1 MSIMIG
7 QISYLPNNEL
17 RTKRFEAA
25 RTQIE
30 WLHKVLPNVKITSVL
45 QNYMDAER
53 DLIKSDNIIGF
64 SNPIGA
70 GKARNL
76 ILEKFYNSDYDWLF
90 LCDDDTILD
99 DKYHYENFIEELS
112 NNEKKFSGIDAVS
125 AIEPEYH
132 PYKKLNYEDKGNLT
146 HFKFEPR
153 ELNSGS
159 ATSFIRNIKKFYGK
173 EIYFPNID
181 ANKGEGREDMEMLF
195 SWLKAGLTWYNMDT
209 MIRKS
214 LCFDKSSIFG
224 ADTKERDKILMKC
237 LDSICERYAED
248 GISRGING
256 QITWKNFNERYNKS
270 QKVLYIKRDKPIE
283 FEDNVIP
290 KPKKSNVPD
299 LF

>member
-45 QNYMDAER
+45 QNYTDAER

>member
-1 MSIMIG
+1 MSIIIG

-45 QNYMDAER
+45 QNYADAER
-53 DLIKSDNIIGF
+53 DLIKSDDIISF
-64 SNPIGA
+64 SKPIGA

-132 PYKKLNYEDKGNLT
+132 PYKKFNYEDKGNLT

-195 SWLKAGLTWYNMDT
+195 LWLKAGFTWYNMDT

-224 ADTKERDKILMKC
+224 SDTKKRDKILMKC

>member
-1 MSIMIG
+1 MSIIIG

-45 QNYMDAER
+45 QNYADAER
-53 DLIKSDNIIGF
+53 DLIKSDDIISF
-64 SNPIGA
+64 SKPIGA

-224 ADTKERDKILMKC
+224 ADTKKRDKILMKC

>member
-30 WLHKVLPNVKITSVL
+30 WLHKVLPNVKILSVCQSYTQDECDML
-45 QNYMDAER
+45 G
-53 DLIKSDNIIGF
+53 SDMYL
-64 SNPIGA
+64 SYDTPIGA

-76 ILEKFYNSDYDWLF
+76 ILENFYNSDYDWLF

-224 ADTKERDKILMKC
+224 SDTKKRDKILMKC

>member
-30 WLHKVLPNVKITSVL
+30 WLHKVLPNVKILSVC
-45 QNYMDAER
+45 QNYTQDECDM
-53 DLIKSDNIIGF
+53 LGSDMYL
-64 SNPIGA
+64 SYDTPIGA
-70 GKARNL
+70 GKARNK

-224 ADTKERDKILMKC
+224 ADTKKRDKILMKC

>member
-45 QNYMDAER
+45 QNYTDAER
-53 DLIKSDNIIGF
+53 DLIKSDDIISF
-64 SNPIGA
+64 SKPIGA

-224 ADTKERDKILMKC
+224 SDTKKRDKILMKC

>member
-45 QNYMDAER
+45 QNYTDAESN
-53 DLIKSDNIIGF
+53 LIKSDNIIGF

-224 ADTKERDKILMKC
+224 ADTKKRDKILMKC

-290 KPKKSNVPD
+290 KPKKSNVLD

>member
-45 QNYMDAER
+45 QNYTDAES
-53 DLIKSDNIIGF
+53 DLIKSDDIISF

-224 ADTKERDKILMKC
+224 ADTKKRDKILMKC

-256 QITWKNFNERYNKS
+256 QITWKNFNEKYNKS

>member
-30 WLHKVLPNVKITSVL
+30 WLHKVLPNVKILSVC
-45 QNYMDAER
+45 QNYTQDECNM
-53 DLIKSDNIIGF
+53 LDNDMYL
-64 SNPIGA
+64 SYDTPIGA
-70 GKARNL
+70 GRARNK

-224 ADTKERDKILMKC
+224 ADTKKRDKILMKC

>member
-1 MSIMIG
+1 MIG

-45 QNYMDAER
+45 QNYTDAES
-53 DLIKSDNIIGF
+53 DLIKSDDIISF

-224 ADTKERDKILMKC
+224 ADTKKRDKILMKC

-256 QITWKNFNERYNKS
+256 QITWKNFNEKYNKS

>member
-1 MSIMIG
+1 MIG

-30 WLHKVLPNVKITSVL
+30 WLHKVLPNVKILSVC
-45 QNYMDAER
+45 QNYTQDECDM
-53 DLIKSDNIIGF
+53 LGSDMYL
-64 SNPIGA
+64 SYDTPIGA
-70 GKARNL
+70 GKARNK

-224 ADTKERDKILMKC
+224 SDTKKRDNILMKC

>member
-45 QNYMDAER
+45 QNYTNAES
-53 DLIKSDNIIGF
+53 DLIKSDDIISF
-64 SNPIGA
+64 SKPIGA

-76 ILEKFYNSDYDWLF
+76 ILEKFYNSNYDWLL

-99 DKYHYENFIEELS
+99 AKYHCENFIEELS

-224 ADTKERDKILMKC
+224 ADTKKRDKILMKC

-290 KPKKSNVPD
+290 KLKKSNVPD

>member
-1 MSIMIG
+1 MIG
-7 QISYLPNNEL
+7 VISYLPNNEL
-17 RTKRFEAA
+17 RTQRLTAA
-25 RTQIE
+25 RTQLD
-30 WLHKVLPNVKITSVL
+30 WLHTLFTEPQITVVAQAYNDSECDYEGV
-45 QNYMDAER
+45 NYIRYE
-53 DLIKSDNIIGF
+53 NG
-64 SNPIGA
+64 IGA
-70 GKARNL
+70 GKARNV
-76 ILEKFYNSDYDWLF
+76 ILKMFYESDYDWLF

-99 DKYHYENFIEELS
+99 NKYHYENFIEELS
-112 NNEKKFSGIDAVS
+112 KNEKKFSGIDAVS

-224 ADTKERDKILMKC
+224 ADTKKRDKILMKC

-256 QITWKNFNERYNKS
+256 QITWKNFNERYNES

>member
-30 WLHKVLPNVKITSVL
+30 WLHKVLPNAKILSVCQSYTQDECDML
-45 QNYMDAER
+45 G
-53 DLIKSDNIIGF
+53 SDMYL
-64 SNPIGA
+64 SYDTPIGA
-70 GKARNL
+70 GRARNK

-224 ADTKERDKILMKC
+224 ADTKKRDKILMKC

-290 KPKKSNVPD
+290 KTKKSNVPD

>member
-45 QNYMDAER
+45 QNYTDAER

-224 ADTKERDKILMKC
+224 SDTKKRDKILMKC

-290 KPKKSNVPD
+290 KPKKSNIPD

>member
-1 MSIMIG
+1 MSIIIG

-30 WLHKVLPNVKITSVL
+30 WLHKVLPNVKILSVCQSYTQDECDML
-45 QNYMDAER
+45 G
-53 DLIKSDNIIGF
+53 SDMYL
-64 SNPIGA
+64 SYDTPIGA
-70 GKARNL
+70 GKARNK

-224 ADTKERDKILMKC
+224 ADIKKRDKILMKC

>member
-1 MSIMIG
+1 MIG

-45 QNYMDAER
+45 QNYTDAER
-53 DLIKSDNIIGF
+53 DLIKPDNIIGF

-224 ADTKERDKILMKC
+224 SDTKKRDKILMKC

-290 KPKKSNVPD
+290 KAKKSNVPD

>member
-45 QNYMDAER
+45 QNYTDAES
-53 DLIKSDNIIGF
+53 DLIKSDDIISF
-64 SNPIGA
+64 SKPIGA

-173 EIYFPNID
+173 EIYFPNIN

-224 ADTKERDKILMKC
+224 ADTKKRDKILMKC

-248 GISRGING
+248 GISKGING

>member
-1 MSIMIG
+1 MSIIIG
-7 QISYLPNNEL
+7 QISYLPDNEL

-30 WLHKVLPNVKITSVL
+30 WFNKILPNVKITSVL
-45 QNYMDAER
+45 QNYTDAES
-53 DLIKSDNIIGF
+53 DLIKSDDIISF
-64 SNPIGA
+64 SKPIGA

-224 ADTKERDKILMKC
+224 SDTKKRDKILMKC

>member
-45 QNYMDAER
+45 QNYTDAES
-53 DLIKSDNIIGF
+53 DLIKSDDIISF
-64 SNPIGA
+64 SKPIGA

-173 EIYFPNID
+173 EIYFPNIN

-224 ADTKERDKILMKC
+224 ADTKKRDKILMKC

>member
-45 QNYMDAER
+45 QNYTDAER

-99 DKYHYENFIEELS
+99 NKYHYENFIEELS

-224 ADTKERDKILMKC
+224 ADTKKRDKILMKC

>member
-45 QNYMDAER
+45 QNYTDAER

-224 ADTKERDKILMKC
+224 SDTKKRDKILMKC

-290 KPKKSNVPD
+290 KPKNSNVPD

>member
-45 QNYMDAER
+45 QNYTDAER

-224 ADTKERDKILMKC
+224 SDTKKRDKILMKC

>member
-1 MSIMIG
+1 MIG

-45 QNYMDAER
+45 QNYADAER

-224 ADTKERDKILMKC
+224 SDTKKRDKILMKC

>member
-1 MSIMIG
+1 MIG

-45 QNYMDAER
+45 QNYTDAES
-53 DLIKSDNIIGF
+53 DLIKSDDIISF
-64 SNPIGA
+64 SKPIGA

-99 DKYHYENFIEELS
+99 DKYHCENFIEELS

-224 ADTKERDKILMKC
+224 ADTKKRDKILMKC

>member
-30 WLHKVLPNVKITSVL
+30 WLHKVLPNVKILSVC
-45 QNYMDAER
+45 QNYTQDEYDM
-53 DLIKSDNIIGF
+53 LGSDMYL
-64 SNPIGA
+64 SYDTPIGA
-70 GKARNL
+70 GKARNK

-224 ADTKERDKILMKC
+224 ADTKKRDKILMKC

-290 KPKKSNVPD
+290 KPKKSNVQD

>member
-30 WLHKVLPNVKITSVL
+30 WLHKVLPNVKILSVC
-45 QNYMDAER
+45 QNYTQDECDM
-53 DLIKSDNIIGF
+53 LGSDVYL
-64 SNPIGA
+64 SYDTPIGA
-70 GKARNL
+70 GKARNK

-224 ADTKERDKILMKC
+224 ADTKKRDKILMKC

>member
-7 QISYLPNNEL
+7 QISYLPNTEL

-45 QNYMDAER
+45 QNYTDAES
-53 DLIKSDNIIGF
+53 DLIKSDDIISF
-64 SNPIGA
+64 SKPIGA

-76 ILEKFYNSDYDWLF
+76 ILEKFYNSDYDWLL

-99 DKYHYENFIEELS
+99 DKYHCENFIEELS

-146 HFKFEPR
+146 YFKFEPR

-224 ADTKERDKILMKC
+224 ADTKKRDKILMKC